1 MKIFATAACVFLLSI
16 TAQVAAACP
25 EYLQGDYRKLHSSD
39 TIDLCALTQDK
50 VVLVVNTASHCGYT
64 KQFEGLEALH
74 ETYKDE
80 GLIVVGFASDD
91 FNQEAKDEA
100 AAADICFVNFGVT
113 FTMFAPTSV
122 RGGQANPLFR
132 ALAAQTQEP
141 AWNFNKY
148 LLDKN
153 GKVISHF
160 DSGDKPQSK
169 KITSAIEQ
177 LL

>member
-1 MKIFATAACVFLLSI
+1 MKIFATAACAFLLSV
-16 TAQVAAACP
+16 AGQVAAACP

-122 RGGQANPLFR
+122 RGEQANPLFR

-153 GKVISHF
+153 GKVVSHF
-160 DSGDKPQSK
+160 GSGDKPQSK